1 MCKTLCFLCLFIT
14 TSFLY
19 SQTLSGKVFDIK
31 TKQPLMAVSI
41 YFDNTTI
48 GTTTDEFGNFN
59 IEYSDAIQSNLII
72 SYLGYETVIVS
83 DYRSKS
89 NITVKLKEALNQ
101 LNEVVVYAD
110 DGLSRKQKI
119 KLFRKQ
125 FLGFSKF
132 SKSCR
137 ILNEE
142 DLILRYNKKDNTLTV
157 SAKKPVLVKNRSL
170 QYEITYDIV
179 DFEIAFRYV
188 DPKLDK
194 YSIQSVLYTGT
205 AFYKDLNTTNK
216 RSISVNREKSF
227 KGSVQHFMRSL
238 FDKNLRKEGFDI
250 FYKRLQVDEWQF
262 FKVEDISNSSFKKV
276 ALETKVDI
284 LFKLKYQSVLK
295 PLVTH
300 FYVDKYGN
308 YSPIKELLF
317 GGVMGDQRIGDLLPI
332 NYGLGEN

>member
-1 MCKTLCFLCLFIT
+1 MSKTLCFLCLFIT

-19 SQTLSGKVFDIK
+19 SQILSGKVFDIK

-125 FLGFSKF
+125 FLGFLFTPSRPISTLLHYKF
-132 SKSCR
+132 DS
-137 ILNEE
+137 
-142 DLILRYNKKDNTLTV
+142 
-157 SAKKPVLVKNRSL
+157 
-170 QYEITYDIV
+170 
-179 DFEIAFRYV
+179 
-188 DPKLDK
+188 
-194 YSIQSVLYTGT
+194 
-205 AFYKDLNTTNK
+205 
-216 RSISVNREKSF
+216 
-227 KGSVQHFMRSL
+227 
-238 FDKNLRKEGFDI
+238 
-250 FYKRLQVDEWQF
+250 
-262 FKVEDISNSSFKKV
+262 
-276 ALETKVDI
+276 
-284 LFKLKYQSVLK
+284 
-295 PLVTH
+295 
-300 FYVDKYGN
+300 
-308 YSPIKELLF
+308 
-317 GGVMGDQRIGDLLPI
+317 
-332 NYGLGEN
+332 